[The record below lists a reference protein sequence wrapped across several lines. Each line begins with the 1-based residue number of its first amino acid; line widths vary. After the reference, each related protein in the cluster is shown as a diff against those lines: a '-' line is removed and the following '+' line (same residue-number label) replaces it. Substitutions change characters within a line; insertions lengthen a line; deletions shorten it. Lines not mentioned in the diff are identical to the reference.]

1 MAVREDMRSRILDAT
16 IEMMDAGGEASIR
29 VAAIAKQLDIAEPSI
44 YHHFTNRA
52 ALVEAAYVE
61 WYWRCLKIQVPM
73 ETVMALVDTREEYIR
88 AIVKSLTWSYQKDR
102 HAARAVRISVLGAAQ
117 RNPQLALAI
126 NATNRKF
133 LGSLADSIR
142 EAQKRKW
149 ISSNRDPLATAY
161 WIHGQILGRVVA
173 EMDDGVVD
181 LEHWDALSFEMVHTI
196 LGS

>member
-1 MAVREDMRSRILDAT
+1 MATGEDTRSRILDAA
-16 IEMMDAGGEASIR
+16 IEMMDSGGEVSIR
-29 VAAIAKQLDIAEPSI
+29 VATIAAKLDIAEPSI

-117 RNPQLALAI
+117 RNPQLAKAI
-126 NATNRKF
+126 NDINRKF
-133 LGSLADSIR
+133 LGSLADSMR

-149 ISSNRDPLATAY
+149 ISSDRDPMATSY
-161 WIHGQILGRVVA
+161 WLHGQILGRVVA
-173 EMDDGVVD
+173 EMDEGIVD
-181 LEHWDALSFEMVHTI
+181 LEQWDALSFEAVSMI
-196 LGS
+196 LGN

>member
-1 MAVREDMRSRILDAT
+1 MASGEDTRSRILDAA
-16 IEMMDAGGEASIR
+16 IEMMDSGGEASIR
-29 VAAIAKQLDIAEPSI
+29 VATIAAKLDIAEPSI

-88 AIVKSLTWSYQKDR
+88 AIVKSVTWSYQKDR

-117 RNPQLALAI
+117 RNPQLAKAI
-126 NATNRKF
+126 NDINRQF
-133 LGSLADSIR
+133 LASVADSMK

-149 ISSNRDPLATAY
+149 VRSDLDPIATAY
-161 WIHGQILGRVVA
+161 WFHGQILGRVVA
-173 EMDDGVVD
+173 EMDEGIVD
-181 LEHWDALSFEMVHTI
+181 LEHWDALSYEVISTI
-196 LGS
+196 LRP

>member
-1 MAVREDMRSRILDAT
+1 MASSEDTRSRILDAA
-16 IEMMDAGGEASIR
+16 IEMMDSGGEASIR
-29 VAAIAKQLDIAEPSI
+29 VATIAAKLDIAEPSI

-126 NATNRKF
+126 NAINRKF
-133 LGSLADSIR
+133 LGSLADSMR
-142 EAQKRKW
+142 EAQNRKW

-173 EMDDGVVD
+173 EMDDGEVD

>member
-1 MAVREDMRSRILDAT
+1 MAVGEDTRSRILDAA

-29 VAAIAKQLDIAEPSI
+29 VAVIAKKLDIAEPSI

-73 ETVMALVDTREEYIR
+73 ETVMALVDTREEYVR
-88 AIVKSLTWSYQKDR
+88 AIIKSLSWSYQKDR
-102 HAARAVRISVLGAAQ
+102 HEARAVRISVLGAAQ

-126 NATNRKF
+126 NAINRKF
-133 LGSLADSIR
+133 LGSVADSMK

-149 ISSNRDPLATAY
+149 VRSDLDPLATAY
-161 WIHGQILGRVVA
+161 WLHGQILGRVVA
-173 EMDDGVVD
+173 EMDESVVD
-181 LEHWDALSFEMVHTI
+181 LEHWDALSFEMVSTI

>member
-1 MAVREDMRSRILDAT
+1 MATGEDTRSRILDAA
-16 IEMMDAGGEASIR
+16 IEMMDSGGEASIR
-29 VAAIAKQLDIAEPSI
+29 VATIAAKLDIAEPSI

-88 AIVKSLTWSYQKDR
+88 AIVKSATWSYQKDR

-117 RNPQLALAI
+117 RNPQLAKAI
-126 NATNRKF
+126 NDINRQF
-133 LGSLADSIR
+133 LASVADSMN

-149 ISSNRDPLATAY
+149 VRSDLDPIATAY
-161 WIHGQILGRVVA
+161 WFHGQILGRVVA
-173 EMDDGVVD
+173 EMDEGIVD
-181 LEHWDALSFEMVHTI
+181 LEHWDALSYEVISTI
-196 LGS
+196 LRP

>member
-1 MAVREDMRSRILDAT
+1 MAIGEDTRSRILDAA
-16 IEMMDAGGEASIR
+16 IEMMDSGGEASIR
-29 VAAIAKQLDIAEPSI
+29 VATIAAKLDIAEPSI

-88 AIVKSLTWSYQKDR
+88 AIVKSVTWSYQKDR

-117 RNPQLALAI
+117 RNPQLAKAI
-126 NATNRKF
+126 NDINRQF
-133 LGSLADSIR
+133 LASVADSIK

-149 ISSNRDPLATAY
+149 VRSDLDPIATAY
-161 WIHGQILGRVVA
+161 WFHGQILGRVVA
-173 EMDDGVVD
+173 EMDEGIVD
-181 LEHWDALSFEMVHTI
+181 LEHWDALSYEVISTI
-196 LGS
+196 LRP

>member
-1 MAVREDMRSRILDAT
+1 MATGEDTRSRILDAA
-16 IEMMDAGGEASIR
+16 IEMMDSGGEASIR
-29 VAAIAKQLDIAEPSI
+29 VATIAAKLDIAEPSI

-88 AIVKSLTWSYQKDR
+88 AIVKSATWSYQKDR

-117 RNPQLALAI
+117 RNPQLAKAI
-126 NATNRKF
+126 NDINRQF
-133 LGSLADSIR
+133 LASVADSMK

-149 ISSNRDPLATAY
+149 VRSDLDPIATAY
-161 WIHGQILGRVVA
+161 WFHGQILGRVVA
-173 EMDDGVVD
+173 EMDEGIVD
-181 LEHWDALSFEMVHTI
+181 LEHWDALSYEVISTI
-196 LGS
+196 LRP

>member
-1 MAVREDMRSRILDAT
+1 MAIGEDTRSRILDAA
-16 IEMMDAGGEASIR
+16 IEMMDSGGEASIR
-29 VAAIAKQLDIAEPSI
+29 VATIAAKLDIAEPSI

-88 AIVKSLTWSYQKDR
+88 AIVKSVTWSYQKDR

-117 RNPQLALAI
+117 RNPQLAKAI
-126 NATNRKF
+126 NDINRQF
-133 LGSLADSIR
+133 LASVADSMK

-149 ISSNRDPLATAY
+149 VRSDLDPIATAY
-161 WIHGQILGRVVA
+161 WFHGQILGRVVA
-173 EMDDGVVD
+173 EMDEGIVD
-181 LEHWDALSFEMVHTI
+181 LEHWDALSYEVISTI
-196 LGS
+196 LRP

>member
-1 MAVREDMRSRILDAT
+1 MATGEDTRSRILDAA
-16 IEMMDAGGEASIR
+16 IEMMDSGGEASIR
-29 VAAIAKQLDIAEPSI
+29 VATIAAKLDIAEPSI

-88 AIVKSLTWSYQKDR
+88 AIVKSVMWSYQKDR

-117 RNPQLALAI
+117 RNPQLAKAI
-126 NATNRKF
+126 NDINRQF
-133 LGSLADSIR
+133 LASVADSMK

-149 ISSNRDPLATAY
+149 VRSDLDPIATAY
-161 WIHGQILGRVVA
+161 WFHGQILGRVVA
-173 EMDDGVVD
+173 EMDEGIVD
-181 LEHWDALSFEMVHTI
+181 LEHWDALSYEVISTI
-196 LGS
+196 LRP

>member
-1 MAVREDMRSRILDAT
+1 MASGEDTRSRILDAA
-16 IEMMDAGGEASIR
+16 IEMMDSGGEASIR
-29 VAAIAKQLDIAEPSI
+29 VATIAAKLDIAEPSI

-88 AIVKSLTWSYQKDR
+88 AIVKSATWSYQKDR

-117 RNPQLALAI
+117 RNPQLAKAI
-126 NATNRKF
+126 NDINRQF
-133 LGSLADSIR
+133 LASVADSMK

-149 ISSNRDPLATAY
+149 VRSDLDPIATAY
-161 WIHGQILGRVVA
+161 WFHGQILGRVVA
-173 EMDDGVVD
+173 EMDEGIVD
-181 LEHWDALSFEMVHTI
+181 LEHWDALSYEVISTI
-196 LGS
+196 LRP

>member
-1 MAVREDMRSRILDAT
+1 MAIGEDTRSRILDAA
-16 IEMMDAGGEASIR
+16 IEMMDSGGEASIR
-29 VAAIAKQLDIAEPSI
+29 VATIAAKLDIAEPSI

-88 AIVKSLTWSYQKDR
+88 AIIKSLTWSYQKDR

-117 RNPQLALAI
+117 RNPQLAAAI
-126 NATNRKF
+126 NDINRRF
-133 LGSLADSIR
+133 LGSLADSMK

-149 ISSNRDPLATAY
+149 ISSDRDPLATAY
-161 WIHGQILGRVVA
+161 WLHGQILGRVVA
-173 EMDDGVVD
+173 EMDDGIVD
-181 LEHWDALSFEMVHTI
+181 LEHWDALSYEVISTI
-196 LGS
+196 LRP

>member
-1 MAVREDMRSRILDAT
+1 MAIGEDTRSRILDAA
-16 IEMMDAGGEASIR
+16 IEMMDGGGEASIR
-29 VAAIAKQLDIAEPSI
+29 VATIAAKLDIAEPSI

-88 AIVKSLTWSYQKDR
+88 AIVKSVTWSYQKDR

-117 RNPQLALAI
+117 RNPQLAKAI
-126 NATNRKF
+126 NDINRQF
-133 LGSLADSIR
+133 LASVADSMK

-149 ISSNRDPLATAY
+149 VRSDLDPMATAY
-161 WIHGQILGRVVA
+161 WVHGQILGRVVA
-173 EMDDGVVD
+173 EMDEGFVD
-181 LEHWDALSFEMVHTI
+181 LEHWDALSYEVISTI
-196 LGS
+196 LRP